1 MIIDGTTKLQI
12 FVHRETRW
20 SRESWRLTL
29 KAKAPRESGGAPL
42 VALVQAADLRDGNH
56 LPTASRAGW
65 GEVWTVFDE

>member
-1 MIIDGTTKLQI
+1 MIVDGTTKLQI

-20 SRESWRLTL
+20 SREFWRLTL

-56 LPTASRAGW
+56 LANCFVGW
-65 GEVWTVFDE
+65 MGRGPDSL